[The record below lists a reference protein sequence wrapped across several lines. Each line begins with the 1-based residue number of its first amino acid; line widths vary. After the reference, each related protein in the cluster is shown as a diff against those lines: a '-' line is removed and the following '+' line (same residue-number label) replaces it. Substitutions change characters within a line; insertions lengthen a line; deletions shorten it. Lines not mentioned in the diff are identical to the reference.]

1 MGYKAKVQKVERPT
15 NKLYYINIPVALAE
29 VLELTKGEEFE
40 WLVENKNLLVLRR
53 VKAKKSL
60 DLKSPN
66 E

>member
-15 NKLYYINIPVALAE
+15 NKSYYINIPVALAE

-60 DLKSPN
+60 DLKSLN

>member
-15 NKLYYINIPVALAE
+15 NKSYYINIPVALAE